1 MHYGG
6 LDLVHLARF
15 LPRWLEQAR
24 RQDAQ
29 DADAA
34 DAAEALDEIDK
45 LDEPAGR
52 LVDVSMLIRLVDD
65 SLTVSTRQADAVGF
79 LAAMQRGYP
88 DYGCRSN
95 PAKDRASWR
104 GARPTRAAATAA
116 AAAAAAAAT
125 AAATAA
131 AAAATAAATAAAA
144 AAAAPAGAG
153 GEEARG
159 GDLVHDGFG
168 RAFFSWCG
176 SLLNVASGEV
186 QPDLRRRGRLHAS
199 GVRALGGQPLC
210 VLLRRMSGALRPKLH
225 RLYLDPQLNS
235 GVTVRHTLPQ
245 PRAATHSYLLSP
257 FYQVRRNVFLALL
270 HAASFGLAFSRRV
283 VALRNPDA
291 LIELLG
297 DVIRFAAST
306 AHSTQRRCATLPP
319 EEMRGCSVLL
329 ETAEV
334 VWLGWAAVEV
344 LLWHRRSC
352 PLTHTV
358 WRRVRGLRRAADT
371 AAAQPLAVDARGLV
385 RHFCA
390 VAE

>member
-116 AAAAAAAAT
+116 AAAAAAAAVAVAT
-125 AAATAA
+125 AVAAAAAVATVVLAAATA
-131 AAAATAAATAAAA
+131 
-144 AAAAPAGAG
+144 
-153 GEEARG
+153 
-159 GDLVHDGFG
+159 
-168 RAFFSWCG
+168 
-176 SLLNVASGEV
+176 
-186 QPDLRRRGRLHAS
+186 HAS
-199 GVRALGGQPLC
+199 SRC
-210 VLLRRMSGALRPKLH
+210 CRNSSGTP
-225 RLYLDPQLNS
+225 PC
-235 GVTVRHTLPQ
+235 
-245 PRAATHSYLLSP
+245 
-257 FYQVRRNVFLALL
+257 
-270 HAASFGLAFSRRV
+270 SR
-283 VALRNPDA
+283 
-291 LIELLG
+291 
-297 DVIRFAAST
+297 
-306 AHSTQRRCATLPP
+306 
-319 EEMRGCSVLL
+319 
-329 ETAEV
+329 
-334 VWLGWAAVEV
+334 
-344 LLWHRRSC
+344 
-352 PLTHTV
+352 
-358 WRRVRGLRRAADT
+358 
-371 AAAQPLAVDARGLV
+371 
-385 RHFCA
+385 
-390 VAE
+390 